1 MMNNELM
8 RRRPGQRGCCGCGLA
23 AVLGLGTLIMAA
35 LWSLVRPG
43 RRPVA

>member
-43 RRPVA
+43 RQPVA